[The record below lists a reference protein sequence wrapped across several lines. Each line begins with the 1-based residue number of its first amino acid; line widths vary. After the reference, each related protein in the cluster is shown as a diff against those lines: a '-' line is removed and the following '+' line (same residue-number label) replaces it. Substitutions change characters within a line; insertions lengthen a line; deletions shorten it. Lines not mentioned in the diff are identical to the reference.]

1 MLLSAGKYV
10 QQCVCVWQQGCAR
23 AGLRACVC
31 VRLRAGLVVLV
42 VPSRWIPKPRP
53 LTEDDVGDASDQFSE
68 VAEFRTEISEDGAEA
83 C

>member
-1 MLLSAGKYV
+1 M
-10 QQCVCVWQQGCAR
+10 
-23 AGLRACVC
+23 C